1 MKGRI
6 RSERLGGTVDLG
18 SRMKPVRCRHCGGVG
33 CFIEWGVLY
42 PCPQCD
48 GTGLAHLGALV
59 LTEYHVNRLKHFAL
73 WGE

>member
-6 RSERLGGTVDLG
+6 RSERLGGMVDLG
-18 SRMKPVRCRHCGGVG
+18 SRMKPVRCWFCCGAGIHVEG
-33 CFIEWGVLY
+33 SGLMTCVR
-42 PCPQCD
+42 CD
-48 GTGLAHLGALV
+48 GTGIAHLGPLV